1 MKSYFI
7 DCSHIRRRGW
17 REKRVMSGVRSDAAV
32 MTAGGSRLLQV
43 SCSSLFLVEPGVAE
57 IKTPNETAL
66 KANER
71 KNKEGIC
78 QRIFVEHFI
87 SPLETEVGRDERR
100 RLSSPGY
107 TSGLWRYN

>member
-1 MKSYFI
+1 MKITPGFLQ
-7 DCSHIRRRGW
+7 
-17 REKRVMSGVRSDAAV
+17 
-32 MTAGGSRLLQV
+32 LLRV
-43 SCSSLFLVEPGVAE
+43 SCRAVEWSGGE
-57 IKTPNETAL
+57 TKTTNEMGL

-87 SPLETEVGRDERR
+87 SPLETEVERDERR